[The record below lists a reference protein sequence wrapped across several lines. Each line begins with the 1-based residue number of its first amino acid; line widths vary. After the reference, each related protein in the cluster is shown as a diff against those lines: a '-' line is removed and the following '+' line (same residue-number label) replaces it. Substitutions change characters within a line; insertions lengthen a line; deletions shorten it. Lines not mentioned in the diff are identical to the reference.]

1 VEVAFAAALV
11 IRPVCGFLFLIS
23 AFIPVFFTCLF
34 LLSDAAVSF
43 RHFFVWVCSFGDV
56 GSVDAAGVSVAG
68 VCGIGGWG
76 DFGIGA
82 DSEGVS
88 LCSGQFL
95 FTDGVIICGL
105 LWVAGVVFAGRV
117 FSAAGFVTLGGVS
130 GWLHGFRVACGASE
144 VSPVVCGDV
153 DGVDFA

>member
-1 VEVAFAAALV
+1 VAFAAALV
-11 IRPVCGFLFLIS
+11 IRPVCGFLFLFS

-34 LLSDAAVSF
+34 SLSDAAVSF
-43 RHFFVWVCSFGDV
+43 RHFSVWVCSFGDV
-56 GSVDAAGVSVAG
+56 GGVDAAGVSVAG